1 MRNSF
6 EEDSQQ
12 IQQTSNPLQLKHN
25 YNNSLS
31 LYQND
36 LIKMNAIMEKND
48 VIRKNQSEFPKYNSK
63 VNSSSLRTRNVC
75 LSPPKPAPKQKPPLR
90 IKSF

>member
-31 LYQND
+31 LYQHD

-63 VNSSSLRTRNVC
+63 VNYIAFREIN
-75 LSPPKPAPKQKPPLR
+75 
-90 IKSF
+90 I